1 MNKAEVDY
9 KKKMKLHQKLGA
21 KQFKKFVLKAE
32 KLRWKITKKFFPK
45 SLERIDKRYQDEL
58 AKQLKKAT
66 SEEEKTEIKKLYQ
79 QQILITHREYNLEEN
94 RNYHMRFSNPTEIIS
109 YLKYNKAVHKSALT
123 RNLVLAIVAS
133 SFIVIGVGTGIAASF
148 IAVQTI
154 CAIKNWQC
162 INLQDY
168 NICRFELHK
177 KALEEKQ
184 RRTREQNDRKYYAAN
199 KVIEQA
205 LDTTKEKSTIPSP
218 EEIISSITSIEQCQ
232 QMKEMLLSMR
242 TTNNNKIGSEIAKG
256 VK

>member
-21 KQFKKFVLKAE
+21 KQFKKIVLKAE

-58 AKQLKKAT
+58 AKQLKKVT
-66 SEEEKTEIKKLYQ
+66 SEEEKAEIKRLYQ

-109 YLKYNKAVHKSALT
+109 YLKYNRAVHKSALT
-123 RNLVLAIVAS
+123 RNLVLAVVAS
-133 SFIVIGVGTGIAASF
+133 SL
-148 IAVQTI
+148 IAVQAI

-184 RRTREQNDRKYYAAN
+184 RQKREQNDRKYHAAN

-232 QMKEMLLSMR
+232 QMKELLLSMR
-242 TTNNNKIGSEIAKG
+242 STNNKAGSEIAKG

>member
-1 MNKAEVDY
+1 
-9 KKKMKLHQKLGA
+9 
-21 KQFKKFVLKAE
+21 
-32 KLRWKITKKFFPK
+32 
-45 SLERIDKRYQDEL
+45 
-58 AKQLKKAT
+58 
-66 SEEEKTEIKKLYQ
+66 
-79 QQILITHREYNLEEN
+79 
-94 RNYHMRFSNPTEIIS
+94 MRFSNPTEIIS

-177 KALEEKQ
+177 KTLEEKQ